1 MEEERGPDRGA
12 RLDSTMTLFILFLV
26 PGWHL
31 RQLPLHDTAASA
43 IIRPERDYLLRLQ
56 TMNQTI
62 AISQYTTETIQ

>member
-1 MEEERGPDRGA
+1 MEEERGPDCGA
-12 RLDSTMTLFILFLV
+12 RLDNTMTLFILFLV

-31 RQLPLHDTAASA
+31 RQLPLHHTAASA

-62 AISQYTTETIQ
+62 AISQCTTETIQ